1 MSSPQD
7 LLYLK
12 PSKRSLRGFLLGSL
26 VLLTGP
32 FLFASRPL
40 TAPLPQTVAIEDM
53 TWVEVRSALA
63 AGYTTAIVPTGGVEQ
78 NGPHMITGKHNY
90 IVSAAARRIAVA
102 LGHTLVAPTIA
113 YVPEGGYQPATG
125 HMQFPGT
132 IGVPEP
138 VFAGV
143 LEGAARSLKA
153 AGFKTIVFIGDHGAN
168 QPPQVAV
175 AGRLS
180 AEWRKD
186 GVRVAQIAAYYDDK
200 AQTAQLLSAGY
211 SKEEIG
217 EHASVIDT
225 SELLSVHPEGVDLSR
240 FSPAGV
246 GSEANGARGD
256 PRRATASL
264 GARLL
269 DTRIEAAITEIK
281 ALSATN

>member
-1 MSSPQD
+1 MYK
-7 LLYLK
+7 LAIRWILAA
-12 PSKRSLRGFLLGSL
+12 
-26 VLLTGP
+26 VI
-32 FLFASRPL
+32 L
-40 TAPLPQTVAIEDM
+40 TAAAFGQQSTGTMNIQVQDSSGAALPSATVHITHVA
-53 TWVEVRSALA
+53 TGQNRNLPANEVGLVHATFLPVG
-63 AGYTTAIVPTGGVEQ
+63 GYT
-78 NGPHMITGKHNY
+78 
-90 IVSAAARRIAVA
+90 VSA
-102 LGHTLVAPTIA
+102 
-113 YVPEGGYQPATG
+113 E
-125 HMQFPGT
+125 
-132 IGVPEP
+132 
-138 VFAGV
+138 
-143 LEGAARSLKA
+143 A